1 MLTTL
6 ATMAALAVM
15 QQTDTTV
22 PVRSGARLEVEN
34 FGGEIAVKTWAK
46 NAVRI
51 EASHSTRDRIVITA
65 SELHVRVKS
74 EGRRGPAQVDYS
86 ITAPT
91 WMALALSGVYTDI
104 NVDGAENEVTPESV
118 QGEITVRG
126 GSGNVS
132 LKSVQGAVTLEK
144 ARGRIDLSSVNEEI
158 KATDVSGD
166 LSAETVNGD
175 IRLIR
180 IESANVDA
188 NTVNGDV
195 TYDGTIKDGGRYR
208 FATHD
213 GSLYVAVPE
222 KANVSIAVGTC
233 NCGRR
238 PGTGS
243 ASRSARA
250 APGSSSSHSTATS
263 SCAVPGRCPR
273 TNTTRTRTNTTRT
286 RTTRRSDDACPNA
299 GARRGRGRRD
309 AADPRGECSGGV
321 PLEGQDPRGPDDRD
335 QGRERRRHRGGG
347 CGRGRGHRRE
357 DRAPERSRRGEDR
370 GRAAQRRRHHLRR
383 VPERWAAGEHL
394 RGGRSRAHGFA

>member
-6 ATMAALAVM
+6 AAMATLTLL

-22 PVRSGARLEVEN
+22 PVRAGARLEVEN
-34 FGGEIAVKTWAK
+34 FGGEIAVKTWTR

-51 EASHSTRDRIVITA
+51 EASHASRDRIVINATD
-65 SELHVRVKS
+65 LRVHVKS
-74 EGRRGPAQVDYS
+74 EGRRGPAQVDYN
-86 ITAPT
+86 ITAPS

-104 NVDGAENEVTPESV
+104 RVDGAESEVTGETV

-166 LSAETVNGD
+166 LSVDAVNGD

-180 IESANVDA
+180 IESANVEA

-213 GSLYVAVPE
+213 GSLHIAVPE
-222 KANVSIAVGTC
+222 NASVSVSVGTFNGEFNAC
-233 NCGRR
+233 FPVQLRERTRHRFRFTIGSGSARLELESFDGDIKLCR
-238 PGTGS
+238 PG
-243 ASRSARA
+243 AL
-250 APGSSSSHSTATS
+250 PK
-263 SCAVPGRCPR
+263 
-273 TNTTRTRTNTTRT
+273 
-286 RTTRRSDDACPNA
+286 
-299 GARRGRGRRD
+299 
-309 AADPRGECSGGV
+309 
-321 PLEGQDPRGPDDRD
+321 DRHKD
-335 QGRERRRHRGGG
+335 KDKDHD
-347 CGRGRGHRRE
+347 E
-357 DRAPERSRRGEDR
+357 DNEE
-370 GRAAQRRRHHLRR
+370 
-383 VPERWAAGEHL
+383 E
-394 RGGRSRAHGFA
+394 